1 MIILHYSCCCN
12 CVFFFFRV
20 LVRKKCVCVHECVCK
35 RKLEREWGN
44 VQTCVVVN
52 RFCFR
57 LYCQMQKV
65 MHGNKIHTKRK
76 WIIFLTFNA

>member
-1 MIILHYSCCCN
+1 MCARA
-12 CVFFFFRV
+12 F
-20 LVRKKCVCVHECVCK
+20 VCVRERE
-35 RKLEREWGN
+35 RKLDREWGN

-57 LYCQMQKV
+57 FYSQMQKV

-76 WIIFLTFNA
+76 WIIFLTFNAYIVVILIVLT